1 MAESKIIDETPNS
14 FLGIELTTPDQED
27 GEEEMKEMDANI
39 MADLS
44 ADNPDIT
51 ITGGG
56 YVI

>member
-44 ADNPDIT
+44 ADIT